1 MLKSFFGQTMEAGCD
16 EAGRGPLAGPV
27 VAAAVI
33 FPRDFTHP
41 LLNDSKKLT
50 PAQRKFL
57 EPIILAEAVA
67 VGVAQASAQEID
79 EINIL
84 QATFLAMHRAIEKVI
99 EQGPRPELLLIDGNR
114 FNAFPN
120 IPHHCVV
127 QGDATFASIAAA
139 SILAKNERDR
149 QMHALA
155 KEYHGYGWETNV
167 GYPTRSH
174 REAIRKYGLTPLHR
188 KTFAEKF
195 LT

>member
-1 MLKSFFGQTMEAGCD
+1 MEAGCD
-16 EAGRGPLAGPV
+16 EAGRGPLSGPV

-33 FPRDFTHP
+33 LPRDFFHP

-50 PAQRKFL
+50 PLQRQQL
-57 EPIILAEAVA
+57 EPIILEEALA

-79 EINIL
+79 KINIL
-84 QATFLAMHRAIEKVI
+84 QATFLAMHRAIQKVI
-99 EQGPRPELLLIDGNR
+99 AQGKHPDLLLIDGNR
-114 FNAFPN
+114 FNPFPH

-155 KEYHGYGWETNV
+155 KQYHRYGWQTNV
-167 GYPTRSH
+167 GYPTRTH
-174 REAIRKYGLTPLHR
+174 REAIRKHGLTPHHR